1 MNKINLHNDTRV
13 MSDKEILKRS
23 FSYIKP
29 HAKKFIIAII
39 FMLIVIALELIGPY
53 ISSTIVSRLYNFENY
68 KYLSIV
74 ALSIGYL
81 SCVLTSSIFMY
92 LESMFLQKTGQKIVY
107 QLRQDVFK
115 HIESLAVAQLNEVPI
130 GKLVSRV
137 TSDTNA
143 VNELYTNILINSL
156 KNILSLFGVIGMMFV
171 LHVKLALYM
180 IIAVPFV
187 AFFSYLFRYLSKR
200 AYRNVRHEISAM
212 NAFFNENLSGMK
224 ITQVFNQ
231 EERKVDEFNKVNGK
245 LVKARSKQNIVF
257 TIFRPIVSFIY
268 MSSIAALV
276 YLSLKVFDLGKDEDG
291 LKILWAFYEYV
302 GRFFEPIQSL
312 ADQINGLQ
320 QAFAASER
328 LFLLLNLE
336 PDLKDEEGAIELND
350 IKGEIIFDHV
360 WFAYEE
366 EKWILKDVSFKVN
379 PKEVIAFVGATGSGK
394 TTILSLIVRN
404 YDIQKGNIY
413 IDGINIRKIKIKSL
427 RKNIGQ
433 MLQDVFLFS
442 GTVYSNL
449 TLRDESYL
457 LEQVKEASKFTGS
470 DTFISKLSN
479 GYHEQ
484 VLEKGNNFSAG
495 ERQLLSFTRTV
506 LHKPSLMILDEATAN
521 IDTET
526 EVLIQKS
533 LEKMMSL
540 GTMLIVAHRL
550 STIQHADQII
560 VLQNGEIIETGN
572 HQSLLKKKGYYYN
585 LYRLQFE
592 NKEKEK
598 YGK

>member
-107 QLRQDVFK
+107 QLRQDVFE

-180 IIAVPFV
+180 IIAVPLV

-212 NAFFNENLSGMK
+212 NAFLNENLSGMK
-224 ITQVFNQ
+224 ITQIFNQ

-379 PKEVIAFVGATGSGK
+379 PKEVVAFVGATGSGK

-449 TLRDESYL
+449 TLRDESYS
-457 LEQVKEASKFTGS
+457 LEQVKESSEFTGS

-533 LEKMMSL
+533 LEKMMNL

>member
-1 MNKINLHNDTRV
+1 MNKVNLHNDTRV

-53 ISSTIVSRLYNFENY
+53 ISSTIVARLYNFENY

-92 LESMFLQKTGQKIVY
+92 IESMLLQKTGQKIVY
-107 QLRQDVFK
+107 QLRQDVFE

-171 LHVKLALYM
+171 LHFKLALYM
-180 IIAVPFV
+180 VIAIPLV

-212 NAFFNENLSGMK
+212 NAFLNENLSGMK

-231 EERKVDEFNKVNGK
+231 EERKIDEFNKVNGK

-291 LKILWAFYEYV
+291 LQILWAFYEYV

-336 PDLKDEEGAIELND
+336 PDLKDEEEAIELND

-379 PKEVIAFVGATGSGK
+379 PKEVVAFVGATGSGK

-449 TLRDESYL
+449 TLRDESYS
-457 LEQVKEASKFTGS
+457 LEQVKKASEFTGS

-533 LEKMMSL
+533 LEKMMNL

-572 HQSLLKKKGYYYN
+572 HQTLLKKKGYYYN